1 MMSDG
6 AGIIIAGP
14 AVTGQFL
21 ASFKE
26 FPPSQRP
33 SSFSIDQI
41 VAKMEQSWAS
51 FGGGAN

>member
-1 MMSDG
+1 MGGG
-6 AGIIIAGP
+6 ARPFIASQ
-14 AVTGQFL
+14 AVVAPFL

-41 VAKMEQSWAS
+41 VEKMQRS
-51 FGGGAN
+51 FEVTQ